1 MKLAFGKVADCEASL
16 TDACT
21 NGKPIP
27 NTKGQND
34 AAGCLAAETASCDA
48 FFEDQAHPPA
58 ACRTAPGTAANGGG
72 CGYDAQ
78 CPAGQF
84 CNLLLGTSMK
94 PVCMLSLCDDL
105 LTTGT
110 SCTLD
115 SDCDPRIGDRCVD
128 AFPVPSPKNPT
139 CQNVTYGGSG
149 DDCDTGSVK
158 DCQTGFNCVSKK
170 CAPVLGANAVCDP
183 VSNNN
188 CDSRIYLSC
197 LPVPMSSPLSY
208 ACTGLTVVP
217 AGSQCGLVTGVVQ
230 LCEGGTICDT
240 GSPTKCQPKVAKGG
254 ACTAS
259 PNNCV
264 TGLECTAGICADPAA
279 PTCP

>member
-1 MKLAFGKVADCEASL
+1 MKIDFGKVADCEASQ

-34 AAGCLAAETASCDA
+34 AAACLAAKTASCDA
-48 FFEDQAHPPA
+48 FFEDTAHPPA
-58 ACRTAPGTAANGGG
+58 PCRTAPGTLAAGGSP

-78 CPAGQF
+78 CPANQY
-84 CNLLLGTSMK
+84 CNLNGSVK
-94 PVCMLSLCDDL
+94 PYCFPGACESWV
-105 LTTGT
+105 TTN
-110 SCTLD
+110 CTID
-115 SDCDPRIGDRCVD
+115 SDCDPRLGDHCVD
-128 AFPVPSPKNPT
+128 AFPIPGTPIPM
-139 CQNVTYGGSG
+139 CQNVTYGVGG
-149 DDCDTGSVK
+149 ADCEVGSVK
-158 DCQTGFNCVSKK
+158 DCQAGFTCVAKK
-170 CAPVLGANAVCDP
+170 CAPLLGVNAVCTAGGVP
-183 VSNNN
+183 

-197 LPVPMSSPLSY
+197 DPVPNSNPPSS
-208 ACTGLTVVP
+208 ACTAPTVVG
-217 AGSQCGLVTGVVQ
+217 AGSQCGLASGVFQ
-230 LCEGGTICDT
+230 TCEGGTYCDT

-254 ACTAS
+254 PCTAS